1 MIKTFKERKETVND
15 YYEALRLHKQKPG
28 ELYRECPKCE
38 GNILKKDISN
48 NSFVCPECSHHFRL
62 RASERLQLIVDSGTF
77 KEIGSNKKSQN
88 PLDMPNYL
96 EKLAENRRINGIN
109 EAVVTGTGKIQG
121 YTYAIAIMD
130 SYFLMGSMGAVVGEK
145 ITSLVELA
153 TKRKLPLVIFCASG
167 GARMQEG
174 ILSLVQMVK
183 TSAAIGRHN
192 DKGLLYISVLT
203 NPTTGGVTASFAML
217 GDILIAEPDAL
228 IGFAGPRVIE
238 QTINQTLPEGFQRAE
253 FLKDKGFV
261 DMVVERKELKDVIAR
276 LSMLHGIEVK

>member
-1 MIKTFKERKETVND
+1 MTKIIKERKETVSD
-15 YYEALRLHKQKPG
+15 YFEALRLSKQEPG
-28 ELYRECPKCE
+28 ELYKECPKCE
-38 GNILKKDISN
+38 VSILKKDISN
-48 NSFVCPECSHHFRL
+48 NSFVCPECDHHFRL
-62 RASERLQLIVDSGTF
+62 RAVERLQLIVDAGTF
-77 KEIGSNKKSQN
+77 KEVGSNKKSQN
-88 PLDMPNYL
+88 PLDMPKYS
-96 EKLAENRRINGIN
+96 EKLEENRRINGIN
-109 EAVVTGTGKIQG
+109 EAVVTGIGKIDG
-121 YTYAIAIMD
+121 YIYAIAVMD

-145 ITSLVELA
+145 ITSLTELA
-153 TKRKLPLVIFCASG
+153 TKKKLPLIIFCASG

-217 GDILIAEPDAL
+217 GDVLIGEPDAL

-253 FLKDKGFV
+253 FLKEKGFV
-261 DMVVERKELKDVIAR
+261 DMVVERKDLKNVIAR
-276 LSMLHGIEVK
+276 LSKLHGIEVK